1 VDLLAG
7 LGIVNAKVTAAGVD
21 RTRTRLGGTVGVAY
35 TLTPRVEFQ
44 LRYQVAGFKEVNG
57 FVATVNL
64 RF

>member
-1 VDLLAG
+1 
-7 LGIVNAKVTAAGVD
+7 
-21 RTRTRLGGTVGVAY
+21 
-35 TLTPRVEFQ
+35 VELQ

>member
-1 VDLLAG
+1 
-7 LGIVNAKVTAAGVD
+7 
-21 RTRTRLGGTVGVAY
+21 LGGTVGVAY